1 MSPHWKLRHAALAL
15 GVVLACAGVLALPPI
30 AQDPA
35 YHRLADQR
43 ALLGIPNGLNVLSN
57 LPFGVVGL
65 LGLATVFGRGAG
77 RAGPVVGPGAAGAYA
92 VLFAGVALTTLG
104 SAYYHLAPDDARLV
118 WDRLPMTVAFVG
130 LVAALLAEWVSPRL
144 GRLTLGPL
152 LALGVGSVAYW
163 YWSELRGAGDLRP
176 YLLVQFGSLLVVALL
191 LVLYPAPCRGTGY
204 LVAGLG
210 LYAGAKLL
218 EAADARIYA
227 LGQVVSGHTLKHLV
241 AAAGVA
247 CVVAT
252 LRARAATRPAAWP
265 GRADLTAGAAPE

>member
-1 MSPHWKLRHAALAL
+1 MSPNWNPRHAALAL
-15 GVVLACAGVLALPPI
+15 GVALACAGVLALPPI

-43 ALLGIPNGLNVLSN
+43 TLLGIPNGLNVLSN

-65 LGLATVFGRGAG
+65 LGLAAVLGRGG
-77 RAGPVVGPGAAGAYA
+77 GPAGPVVGPGAALAYA
-92 VLFAGVALTTLG
+92 VLFAGVALTMVG

-118 WDRLPMTVAFVG
+118 WDRLPMTAGFVG
-130 LVAALLAEWVSPRL
+130 LVAALLAERVSARL
-144 GRLTLGPL
+144 GRLALGPL
-152 LALGVGSVAYW
+152 LVLGVGSVAYW
-163 YWSELRGAGDLRP
+163 YWGELRGAGDLRP

-191 LVLYPAPCRGTGY
+191 LLLYPARYRGTGY

-218 EAADARIYA
+218 EAADAGVYA

-247 CVVAT
+247 CVVAM
-252 LRARAATRPAAWP
+252 LRARAAARPAAWP
-265 GRADLTAGAAPE
+265 RGDLTAGTAPR

>member
-15 GVVLACAGVLALPPI
+15 GVVLACAGALALPPI
-30 AQDPA
+30 PQDPA
-35 YHRLADQR
+35 YHRLADGR
-43 ALLGIPNGLNVLSN
+43 TLLGIPNGLNVLSN

-247 CVVAT
+247 CVVAM
-252 LRARAATRPAAWP
+252 LRARAAAQPAAWP